1 MSSGSKFFS
10 VMVVGDNP
18 EELMKKYDN
27 KLEVEPYI
35 KYKYA
40 DASKL
45 QKNAIKILN
54 EIINDPTKFGLSIF
68 QIDYFKER
76 KKAIN
81 NMSPFEYYQSITD
94 GLYYD
99 KNGNA
104 LSEVNPNGKWSYYR
118 LGKNFSLPLKLKSN
132 KEAYEAVNSDINWD
146 AMNMQNTNTYEI
158 VWDLVHG
165 IKSPE
170 TEEEKKIYNNMKD
183 KTKYFSN
190 FKDKESYVAYNCA
203 YWNYGYL
210 DENGWKDMD
219 DDGKELD
226 WITNFFDRFVSKLKP
241 NDKVTIYECSR
252 SDD

>member
-1 MSSGSKFFS
+1 
-10 VMVVGDNP
+10 
-18 EELMKKYDN
+18 
-27 KLEVEPYI
+27 
-35 KYKYA
+35 
-40 DASKL
+40 
-45 QKNAIKILN
+45 
-54 EIINDPTKFGLSIF
+54 
-68 QIDYFKER
+68 
-76 KKAIN
+76 
-81 NMSPFEYYQSITD
+81 
-94 GLYYD
+94 
-99 KNGNA
+99 
-104 LSEVNPNGKWSYYR
+104 
-118 LGKNFSLPLKLKSN
+118 
-132 KEAYEAVNSDINWD
+132 
-146 AMNMQNTNTYEI
+146 MQNTNTYEI

-241 NDKVTIYECSR
+241 NDKITIYECSR